1 MMQLC
6 SQEMTRVYVA
16 TVGREVALQRE
27 GSAHME
33 VQWNEKEEISL
44 DLLIYHI
51 LMFRQHFVRV
61 LVQLWNFANFLFLL
75 FSRVA
80 LYHFYLP

>member
-1 MMQLC
+1 MRLC
-6 SQEMTRVYVA
+6 SQEMTKVYVA
-16 TVGREVALQRE
+16 TLGRGAALQKE

-33 VQWNEKEEISL
+33 VQWNEKEETTL
-44 DLLIYHI
+44 NLLIYHI
-51 LMFRQHFVRV
+51 LMFRQHFIRV
-61 LVQLWNFANFLFLL
+61 LVQLWNLANFLFLL